1 MWQRHTAALSWVYA
15 AAEEL
20 CIFRQT
26 HRFENSPQSIESQS
40 AAHNKQASEPLYLN
54 PAAFSLRCCFKM
66 QASHK
71 SHFLVRCLL
80 LLNFIWNA
88 VLPYSRQIWLRDEGE
103 REREK
108 KGGTV
113 RGVEAAVWQQ
123 SGRKGTL

>member
-1 MWQRHTAALSWVYA
+1 MPLQKSCA
-15 AAEEL
+15 
-20 CIFRQT
+20 FRQT
-26 HRFENSPQSIESQS
+26 HRFANSPQSIESES
-40 AAHNKQASEPLYLN
+40 AAHNKQSSEPLYLN

-108 KGGTV
+108 RKEEQSEEWKLLCGS
-113 RGVEAAVWQQ
+113 RAEEKAHCDWQMTQ
-123 SGRKGTL
+123 EQRDT